1 MLEVS
6 MSAGKKAKANFEKTA
21 KKKPDPAGLAIGKEA
36 QVALV
41 QKDYSKAKELF
52 ENARNICEAS
62 AVRATKAAKSVR
74 KTNSGGE
81 NLSAVIQCSAT
92 LQDDADREIILPPPG
107 SEGHLFAKHKA
118 NLPPFAQNYAINTS
132 ARMAE
137 HLSIT
142 GGKWQTRFPPE
153 PNGYLH
159 IGHAKAM
166 HFDFGVASKFGGNTY
181 LRFDDTNPT
190 AEKQEYID
198 SIISSVSWLGHRPFK
213 VTYSS
218 DYFCQLHE
226 LAVKLIK
233 IGKAYVCHQAKAEVA
248 ASRQLLKGFQLHC
261 ARNNI
266 FRQDAPLPSGA
277 ESPYRHRSVE
287 ENLRLF
293 EEMSKGVWE
302 EGSCSLRLKG
312 DLRSDITS
320 MWDLTA
326 YRIKFQEHPHS
337 MDAYCIYP
345 TYDYTHCLVDSI
357 ENVTHSLCTL
367 EFETRQAPN
376 GPYYWLLHTLDMYKP
391 VTWEFSRC
399 NITFNV
405 LSKRKLNILV
415 TQGYVSGWDDPR
427 LLTLEGLR
435 RRGYTPTAINRF
447 CLELGVTRNDNTQH
461 LEKLERCIREELDD
475 DADRRFAV
483 LNPLPITITNHPG
496 GSLPVECPSHPKF
509 LGRGTRV
516 LNFTSTV
523 FIEHEDFRAVDDPTF
538 YGLAP
543 GKTVRLLFGYNIT
556 CIGLQKDAAG
566 AIVSLEA
573 TYDLDSLGS
582 KPPKGTL
589 HWAGSD
595 FIPGEVRVYDKLF
608 SVEVP
613 GKRLMPGI
621 ENDEIVDQLEDGG
634 VDWLSQLNPRSLVVH
649 QKALLEPLILDVAGA
664 ALTSRF
670 QLQRL
675 GYFTIDKDSNVQKPV
690 LNRIVTLKESK
701 ELVALK
707 NTDSKQFR

>member
-1 MLEVS
+1 

-36 QVALV
+36 QAALV

-391 VTWEFSRC
+391 VTWEFSR
-399 NITFNV
+399 
-405 LSKRKLNILV
+405 
-415 TQGYVSGWDDPR
+415 
-427 LLTLEGLR
+427 LEGLR

-461 LEKLERCIREELDD
+461 LEKQWNALH
-475 DADRRFAV
+475 
-483 LNPLPITITNHPG
+483 TQ
-496 GSLPVECPSHPKF
+496 
-509 LGRGTRV
+509 
-516 LNFTSTV
+516 NF
-523 FIEHEDFRAVDDPTF
+523 
-538 YGLAP
+538 
-543 GKTVRLLFGYNIT
+543 
-556 CIGLQKDAAG
+556 
-566 AIVSLEA
+566 
-573 TYDLDSLGS
+573 
-582 KPPKGTL
+582 
-589 HWAGSD
+589 
-595 FIPGEVRVYDKLF
+595 
-608 SVEVP
+608 
-613 GKRLMPGI
+613 
-621 ENDEIVDQLEDGG
+621 
-634 VDWLSQLNPRSLVVH
+634 
-649 QKALLEPLILDVAGA
+649 
-664 ALTSRF
+664 
-670 QLQRL
+670 
-675 GYFTIDKDSNVQKPV
+675 
-690 LNRIVTLKESK
+690 
-701 ELVALK
+701 
-707 NTDSKQFR
+707 

>member
-1 MLEVS
+1 

-36 QVALV
+36 QAALV

-248 ASRQLLKGFQLHC
+248 SSRQLLKGFQLHC

>member
-36 QVALV
+36 QAALV

-399 NITFNV
+399 NIT
-405 LSKRKLNILV
+405 
-415 TQGYVSGWDDPR
+415 
-427 LLTLEGLR
+427 LEGLR

>member
-36 QVALV
+36 QAALV

-391 VTWEFSRC
+391 VTWEFSR
-399 NITFNV
+399 
-405 LSKRKLNILV
+405 
-415 TQGYVSGWDDPR
+415 
-427 LLTLEGLR
+427 LEGLR

>member
-1 MLEVS
+1 LEVS

-36 QVALV
+36 QAALV

>member
-1 MLEVS
+1 

-649 QKALLEPLILDVAGA
+649 QKAMLEPLILDVAGA